1 MSLKFKSCTVYIS
14 YPFAAFITL
23 AVIADKSGT
32 AFLSLAAA
40 ILHEAGH
47 LLCMKLYSC
56 LPSSIKITLFDF
68 SISDSMLISRSS
80 RKDLFIYASGCA
92 VNFFAGFIF
101 LLLSKLFCTEAL
113 FAVNASA
120 VNFIIGLFNLLPVC
134 GLDGGNI
141 LFIILNKKLS
151 ENKCITIIKIVS
163 FVILMVI
170 FTFGIIALF
179 NNKYNYSYII
189 AACYLFCV
197 VFFKK

>member
-1 MSLKFKSCTVYIS
+1 MNLKFKSCTVYIS

-23 AVIADKSGT
+23 AVIADSSGT

-40 ILHEAGH
+40 SLHEAGH

-56 LPSSIKITLFDF
+56 FPGNIKITLFDF

-92 VNFFAGFIF
+92 ANFFVGLVF
-101 LLLSKLFCTEAL
+101 LLSGKLFFNGSL

-120 VNFIIGLFNLLPVC
+120 VNFIIGLFNLLPVY

-141 LFIILNKKLS
+141 LFIILNAKFS
-151 ENKCITIIKIVS
+151 ENNCIAILKIVS
-163 FVILMVI
+163 FVILIII
-170 FTFGIIALF
+170 FTFGIITLL

-189 AACYLFCV
+189 TACYLFCI